1 MIGCYYGNYF
11 LIWGLFNKIL
21 FPNGNAYFVMDH
33 SAYLDSKSG
42 NSNVS
47 MYLGERNHIY
57 LYYKD
62 WTPYYEP
69 PVNAT
74 PVSKIDDVF
83 TIKEF

>member
-1 MIGCYYGNYF
+1 MIEVFMIGCYYGNYF

-33 SAYLDSKSG
+33 SAYLDSESG

-57 LYYKD
+57 RISANSFRPLI
-62 WTPYYEP
+62 
-69 PVNAT
+69 
-74 PVSKIDDVF
+74 VSAVK
-83 TIKEF
+83 TSQ